1 MTRRALRPK
10 VSVGA
15 GVAPVISNAE
25 GVPCGAFGS
34 IAVLISTLAF
44 PALVG
49 GARRRRKNYPQ
60 KRAARN
66 ARRLRY
72 VFGYCGWLEGEKF
85 LTGGRLFGVARRVSS
100 VSSQAARRITQ
111 AA

>member
-15 GVAPVISNAE
+15 GVAPVISKAE

-34 IAVLISTLAF
+34 TTVLIPRFAF
-44 PALVG
+44 PRSW
-49 GARRRRKNYPQ
+49 GARGDARYCPK
-60 KRAARN
+60 KSAARN
-66 ARRLRY
+66 ARRLRC

-85 LTGGRLFGVARRVSS
+85 LVSGRLVGVARRASS